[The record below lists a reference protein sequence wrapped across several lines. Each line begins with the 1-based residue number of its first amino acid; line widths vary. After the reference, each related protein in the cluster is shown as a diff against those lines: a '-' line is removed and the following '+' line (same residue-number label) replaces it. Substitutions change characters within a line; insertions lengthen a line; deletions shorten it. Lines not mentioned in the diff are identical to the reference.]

1 MSLGIVSDDDCRL
14 STRAQQAAIA
24 ESKNLI
30 FDILNDLWDPQ
41 SNPNGF
47 FNVGVAENSLMH
59 DVLLEQINKQL
70 DLPAKYLTYNEG
82 GDGSTRLKMAISRFL
97 NRHFVPVTPI
107 QPSHLIVTNGVSSA
121 IEHLSW
127 AFADPSEGIL
137 LGKPFYGQ
145 FIPDLALRPG
155 TEVVQV
161 NFNGRDPLGSAAVE
175 NYERALQH
183 FQSRTGNKVKALVL
197 CHPHNPLGRCYPK
210 ETIIELMRL
219 CQKYH
224 MHLISDEIYGL
235 STWDN
240 HIDTC
245 PAPSKFRSV
254 LSIDTEGIIDP
265 RLIHAIWGMS
275 KDFGANGIRVGVI
288 ISQANT
294 DLENS
299 LSGPSLY
306 SYVSG
311 LSDYIA
317 ANILEDD
324 SFADRYIEA
333 NREKLEIS
341 YHFVVKILR
350 DHGIEYA
357 PGSNAGFFVWV
368 NLGKKYLENR
378 QITKYEG
385 LDMTQDIMER
395 LLERKVFLASGNAFG
410 SEEPGWFRIM
420 TAQPLEYLK
429 EALRRIEIAISG

>member
-1 MSLGIVSDDDCRL
+1 MSLRGGSDDHCHL

-30 FDILNDLWDPQ
+30 FDVLNDLWDPK
-41 SNPNGF
+41 SRPNGF

-59 DVLLEQINKQL
+59 DVLLEQISKHL

-82 GDGSTRLKMAISRFL
+82 GAGSTRLKVAISQFL
-97 NRHFVPVTPI
+97 NRHFVPITPI
-107 QPSHLIVTNGVSSA
+107 QPSHLFITNGVSSA

-127 AFADPSEGIL
+127 AFAEPSEGIL
-137 LGKPFYGQ
+137 LGKPYYGQ
-145 FIPDLALRPG
+145 FIPDLALRPAV
-155 TEVVQV
+155 EVVPV
-161 NFNGRDPLGSAAVE
+161 DFNGRDPLGSAAVE
-175 NYERALQH
+175 NYEQALQQ
-183 FQSRTGNKVKALVL
+183 FQSRTGKKVRALVL

-210 ETIIELMRL
+210 KTIVELMRL

-245 PAPSKFRSV
+245 PAPSKFQSV
-254 LSIDTEGIIDP
+254 LSIDTEGIVDP

-275 KDFGANGIRVGVI
+275 KDFGANGIRVGAI
-288 ISQANT
+288 ISQANA
-294 DLENS
+294 DLHSS
-299 LSGPSLY
+299 LGGPSLY

-324 SFADRYIEA
+324 SFTDRYIEM
-333 NREKLEIS
+333 NRKKLEIS
-341 YHFVVKILR
+341 YHFVVKFLQG
-350 DHGIEYA
+350 HSIEYA
-357 PGSNAGFFVWV
+357 HGSNAGFFIWV

-378 QITKYEG
+378 RITQYTG
-385 LDMTQDIMER
+385 VDMTQDIMER
-395 LLERKVFLASGNAFG
+395 LLEQKVFLASGNAFG

-420 TAQPLEYLK
+420 TAQPMEYLE
-429 EALRRIEIAISG
+429 EALRRIKVAIAE